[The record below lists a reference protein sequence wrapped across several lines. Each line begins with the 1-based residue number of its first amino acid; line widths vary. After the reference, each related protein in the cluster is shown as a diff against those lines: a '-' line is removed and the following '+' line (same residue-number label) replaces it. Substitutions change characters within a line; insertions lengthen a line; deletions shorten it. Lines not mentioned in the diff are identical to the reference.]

1 MPLTGSVL
9 GLVVVRDAVVSFCT
23 GWPSFFFLLP
33 PKQPKFSPKTQRFA
47 TGINYRSGSWLIG
60 LVNIA
65 RAARVRVLPNDGKWA
80 FQLRKHWDLRMRR
93 LDMNEITW
101 EITCSLTPIRPSL
114 FELNSSVDVE
124 STRWLIKE
132 FANLTVNFYIWYK
145 IHAQIPLLPFSSFV
159 WRYHHSFWVFTR

>member
-47 TGINYRSGSWLIG
+47 TDINYRSGSWLIG

-65 RAARVRVLPNDGKWA
+65 RAARVRVLPNDGKRA
-80 FQLRKHWDLRMRR
+80 FQLWKHWDLRMRR
-93 LDMNEITW
+93 LDMNDLGNYMQFNTH
-101 EITCSLTPIRPSL
+101 PSL
-114 FELNSSVDVE
+114 VIWIQFVRRCRINTMVDK
-124 STRWLIKE
+124 RICKFNCKLLYLIQDSRK
-132 FANLTVNFYIWYK
+132 FYFYRS
-145 IHAQIPLLPFSSFV
+145 L
-159 WRYHHSFWVFTR
+159 